1 MTMQNLISL
10 KELTALSTNAIS
22 ATSHTELPTGGTTS
36 QLVSSTFKQLSE
48 QDLDFKQM
56 INALSS
62 SPETTSN
69 PEKLS
74 QLQSLIGEYSNY
86 VSLVSTL
93 AKKGS
98 IPSRHWEK
106 HNNVQATSFNRYGDS
121 RRFVDYRL

>member
-1 MTMQNLISL
+1 MTMQNIISL

-48 QDLDFKQM
+48 QDSDFKQM
-56 INALSS
+56 INALIS
-62 SPETTSN
+62 SPETTSS

-93 AKKGS
+93 AKKGVNTV
-98 IPSRHWEK
+98 ETLGK
-106 HNNVQATSFNRYGDS
+106 AQ
-121 RRFVDYRL
+121 